1 MVVTGT
7 RDWSDSSERQL
18 SYVSRVAVEP
28 NYVRATGVA
37 DASLLVLAT
46 PTTAPAVPIASSA
59 DQYLYNGGA
68 PAVVAGWGTTH
79 AGGPAAS
86 MLQWAPTRVET
97 SSYCGSVYSGFSAT
111 YGTCAVDSP
120 GYAAGTCNGD
130 SGGPLLATDSG
141 NRQVEIGVTSMGP
154 VDCDTDTGDFF
165 TRTDQI
171 ATWASSVAKSAG
183 SDLPSA
189 TAPPSIPKATTAT
202 SPPPLTMRDA
212 RAYAAY
218 IVGRHN
224 GKHPHIAVSCARVN
238 TWRFNCSL
246 KWRQAPSSYKATGQF
261 WHYEAPGG
269 ASWGYD
275 FRGTRTWR
283 SCVTRHRHKRRI
295 THCTTHT
302 SRFRWK

>member
-1 MVVTGT
+1 MVVTGS
-7 RDWSDSSERQL
+7 RDWSDSSKRQL

-28 NYVRATGVA
+28 NYVPATGAA
-37 DASLLVLAT
+37 DASLLVLST
-46 PTTAPAVPIASSA
+46 PTTAPAVAIAGSA

-68 PAVVAGWGTTH
+68 SAIVAGWGTTH
-79 AGGPAAS
+79 AGGSAVS

-97 SSYCGSVYSGFSAT
+97 SNYCGSLYAAFSTT

-120 GYAAGTCNGD
+120 GYSAGTCNGD
-130 SGGPLLATDSG
+130 SGGPLLATDSS
-141 NRQVEIGVTSMGP
+141 NHQVEIGVTSMGP
-154 VDCDTDTGDFF
+154 VDCDTSTGDFF

-171 ATWASSVAKSAG
+171 VTWASAVAKSAG
-183 SDLPSA
+183 SSLPNAPSVP
-189 TAPPSIPKATTAT
+189 TASTAT
-202 SPPPLTMRDA
+202 PAPPPLTMSDA

-218 IVGRHN
+218 IVGRHT

-238 TWRFNCSL
+238 TSRFNCSL
-246 KWRQAPSSYKATGQF
+246 KWRQATSAYKGTGKF

-283 SCVTRHRHKRRI
+283 SCVTRHHLKRRI
-295 THCTTHT
+295 THCSKHT
-302 SRFRWK
+302 SRFRWM